1 MRPITLLKSPFPAT
15 ETTLMARLRLT
26 ALLAAL
32 ALVAAA
38 CGGSGSP
45 GSESTTSS
53 TLGRPATTS
62 PTTLSTTDSTAGSS
76 GPDVSDEIQERIDE
90 LIIEAQQIRGLDFL
104 EPVEVLLLTDEE
116 YSARFAEIIEEDL
129 AVEDVEA
136 INALLRTLGIIEPG
150 DDYRDLLE
158 TFLSAGTGGFYD
170 PDTEELVIRLV
181 SGELGPQAESVVIH
195 ELVHALQD
203 QHFELLDAREDL
215 EGDPAYVAQAIIE
228 GDALLREATF
238 VQSLSLAQQAKYVA
252 EISDI
257 DLSALDTLPGYIVN
271 SLQAAYL
278 DGFLFHQQVGLDA
291 IDDQFINPPDSS
303 EQLIEPGKYQRDEQ
317 PKEATLPAFSL
328 PGYDLWFDAPA
339 GQKDLE
345 LMLTDGVGPGR
356 AAEAASGW
364 GGDINRVY
372 NAGDEEAVYVLLY
385 VGDTKKDAEEL
396 ETAFVDFIDALVPAD
411 VYTFVER
418 TEDTVLVIIAS
429 DPAVGPDLRAAFSQ

>member
-1 MRPITLLKSPFPAT
+1 MSATTLLKSAFPAT
-15 ETTLMARLRLT
+15 ETTTMARLRFL

-38 CGGSGSP
+38 CGGSGDA
-45 GSESTTSS
+45 GDDSTTTS

-62 PTTLSTTDSTAGSS
+62 PTTGGTTDNTGGADV
-76 GPDVSDEIQERIDE
+76 PDEVQERIDE

-104 EPVEVLLLTDEE
+104 APVNVILLSDAE
-116 YSARFAEIIEEDL
+116 YQARFAEIVDEELAEED
-129 AVEDVEA
+129 VQA
-136 INALLRTLGIIEPG
+136 INALLRTLGIIEPD

-170 PDTEELVIRLV
+170 PDTEELVVRLAA
-181 SGELGPQAESVVIH
+181 GELGPQAESVVIH

-215 EGDPAYVAQAIIE
+215 DRDPAYVAQAIIE
-228 GDALLREATF
+228 GDALLREATY
-238 VQSLSLAQQAKYVA
+238 VQSLSLTEQAKYVR

-257 DLSALDTLPGYIVN
+257 DLSALDTLPGYIIN

-291 IDDQFINPPDSS
+291 VDDQFINPPDSS
-303 EQLIEPGKYQRDEQ
+303 EQLIEPGKFQRDEQ
-317 PKEATLPAFSL
+317 PKAATLPAFNL
-328 PGYDLWFDAPA
+328 PGYELWFDAPA

-345 LMLTDGVGPGR
+345 LMLTDGVGAGR

-372 NAGDEEAVYVLLY
+372 NAGDEEAAYVLLY

-396 ETAFVDFIDALVPAD
+396 EAAFVDFIAALVPDD
-411 VYTFVER
+411 VYTFVDR
-418 TEDTVLVIIAS
+418 NEDRVLVIIAS
-429 DPAVGPDLRAAFSQ
+429 DPAIGPALQTAFSL